1 MTEFHTFETTK
12 AIRLHQDELLQDAAK
27 FRMVHQTRANRLG
40 WWQRTQMYVGS
51 LLIAIGT
58 RLQEPCQVTTATEAH
73 AP

>member
-12 AIRLHQDELLQDAAK
+12 AIHLHQHELLQDAAK
-27 FRMVHQTRANRLG
+27 YRMVHESRANRLG

-58 RLQEPCQVTTATEAH
+58 KLQEPYRIATATEAQ